1 MNVILSFKKG
11 WHGYTDNKAN
21 EALGMVPTK
30 VDIRFPEDI
39 QANDLELPVKTYTGA
54 TLYTGENK
62 FSRTFTFWEPG
73 RTELPVEIV
82 ISYQVC
88 DNQMC
93 LPPEEHVIKVNIP
106 VTFKKRQ

>member
-39 QANDLELPVKTYTGA
+39 QANDLELPVKTDTGA
-54 TLYTGENK
+54 TL
-62 FSRTFTFWEPG
+62 
-73 RTELPVEIV
+73 
-82 ISYQVC
+82 
-88 DNQMC
+88 
-93 LPPEEHVIKVNIP
+93 
-106 VTFKKRQ
+106 